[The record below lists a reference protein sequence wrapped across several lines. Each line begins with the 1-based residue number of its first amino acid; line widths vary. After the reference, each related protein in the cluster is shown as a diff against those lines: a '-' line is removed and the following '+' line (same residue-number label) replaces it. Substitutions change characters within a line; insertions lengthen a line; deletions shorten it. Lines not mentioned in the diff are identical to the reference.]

1 MKEMKID
8 KSYKQLLSNI
18 ANTYIDAKENATKAV
33 NIELVKAY
41 WHIGNH
47 IVKYEQKGKV
57 KAEYGEKLILQLS
70 TDLKLQYGKGFSK
83 SNLVYM
89 RLFFIKYPKLDLV
102 SKQLFWSHYF
112 ELLKI
117 DDDLER
123 NFYQQQSILEN
134 WSVRE
139 LKRQKKKSLF
149 HRLALSKDKKGIL
162 ELAKKGQII
171 EKESDIIK
179 TQVLDF
185 LGFPEQYQY
194 SESEL
199 EQRIIDNLQ
208 SFLLE
213 LGKGFAFVGR
223 QFRMTL
229 NNKNY
234 RVDLVFYHIILK
246 CYVLIDLKIGEVEH
260 NDIGQMNMYLGY
272 FSAEENRK
280 DDNEPIGIVLTKE
293 KEDIMINYARYGMTS
308 NLFVSK
314 YQLYLPDK
322 KKLKQKIQEILD
334 DE

>member
-1 MKEMKID
+1 MSGLIIN
-8 KSYKQLLSNI
+8 KSYNKLLSKI
-18 ANTYIDAKENATKAV
+18 GSTYIQAKENAITEV

-41 WHIGNH
+41 WNIGSY
-47 IVKYEQKGKV
+47 IIEYEQKGKI
-57 KAEYGEKLILQLS
+57 KADYGDKLILQLS
-70 TDLKLQYGKGFSK
+70 SDLKLKHGKGFSK
-83 SNLVYM
+83 SNLIYM
-89 RLFFIKYPKLDLV
+89 RLFYVKYPKFELV
-102 SKQLFWSHYF
+102 SKKPFWSHYF
-112 ELLKI
+112 ELLKL

-123 NFYQQQSILEN
+123 NFYQQQTIHEN

-149 HRLALSKDKKGIL
+149 HRLALSKNKKGIL

-234 RVDLVFYHIILK
+234 RVDLVFYHIVLK

-260 NDIGQMNMYLGY
+260 NDLGQMNMYLGY

-293 KEDIMINYARYGMTS
+293 KEEIMINYAMYGMTS

-322 KKLKQKIQEILD
+322 KKFKQKIQEILD
-334 DE
+334 NE

>member
-1 MKEMKID
+1 M
-8 KSYKQLLSNI
+8 
-18 ANTYIDAKENATKAV
+18 
-33 NIELVKAY
+33 
-41 WHIGNH
+41 
-47 IVKYEQKGKV
+47 
-57 KAEYGEKLILQLS
+57 
-70 TDLKLQYGKGFSK
+70 
-83 SNLVYM
+83 
-89 RLFFIKYPKLDLV
+89 
-102 SKQLFWSHYF
+102 
-112 ELLKI
+112 
-117 DDDLER
+117 
-123 NFYQQQSILEN
+123 
-134 WSVRE
+134 
-139 LKRQKKKSLF
+139 
-149 HRLALSKDKKGIL
+149 
-162 ELAKKGQII
+162 
-171 EKESDIIK
+171 
-179 TQVLDF
+179 
-185 LGFPEQYQY
+185 GFPEQYQY
-194 SESEL
+194 TESEL

-208 SFLLE
+208 NFLLE

-280 DDNEPIGIVLTKE
+280 DDNEPIGILLTKE
-293 KEDIMINYARYGMTS
+293 KEDIMVNYARYGMTS